1 MLSLLPRGGRMTVDA
16 TPSAPRAADR
26 GTEGE
31 SDEAAPDVPTVAAG
45 HGPTTAPNEARRTP
59 VRLYLLDGF
68 ALETAETAVELPLS
82 AQRLLAFLAFQER
95 PVLRPYV
102 AGSLWLDKSEERAT
116 ANLRAALWRLRQPG
130 LQLVDAVGNHLSV
143 SRSVTIDVRQA
154 LDRARQLL
162 AGNPVRLDDAGVD
175 GLLLSGEILPDW
187 YEDWVAIERERLR
200 QLRLHALESLAQQ
213 LVQLGDLAQ
222 AIDVGLAAIAA
233 EPLRESVHRV
243 LIRAHLAEGNKAE
256 AMRQFD
262 AYRTLLWDELGL
274 RPSNHLLDL
283 IESMRPSS
291 QSAGRG
297 PR

>member
-1 MLSLLPRGGRMTVDA
+1 MTVDA
-16 TPSAPRAADR
+16 NPSTSRTARSGIGGDTDDSSPSPLVAATSEERVDGAGGTPRA
-26 GTEGE
+26 E
-31 SDEAAPDVPTVAAG
+31 
-45 HGPTTAPNEARRTP
+45 

-68 ALETAETAVELPLS
+68 ALESAETAVELPLS

-102 AGSLWLDKSEERAT
+102 AGSLWLDKSEDRAN

-130 LQLVDAVGNHLSV
+130 LQLVDAVGNHLAISPG
-143 SRSVTIDVRQA
+143 VTVDVREA
-154 LDRARQLL
+154 FGKARQLL
-162 AGNPVRLDDAGVD
+162 AGTPTRLDDAGLD

-200 QLRLHALESLAQQ
+200 QLRLHALESLEQQ
-213 LVQLGDLAQ
+213 LVQAGNLAQ
-222 AIDVGLAAIAA
+222 AIDVGLAAVAA

-274 RPSNHLLDL
+274 GPSTQLLELVD
-283 IESMRPSS
+283 SMRPASPVT
-291 QSAGRG
+291 GRG
-297 PR
+297 IR